1 MAERDRRFGGNMER
15 ANTGIPYP
23 TGGRDVR
30 FQDSLPLQYQ
40 YRDKGRTVVSDTE
53 PYYTDMGRNRNVPF
67 SSSNRQ
73 PGIGEANIRPRG
85 IEQIPSGNYLQ
96 NYFNMIRN
104 QAFGPEGPL
113 TAAVPQDDWRT
124 WEKIILSGGNPD
136 DYEVETSDA
145 SDWIDYIPS
154 NPFSNKL
161 GELPLNIDPFEG
173 SIGYD
178 KQFDLPFGGTGNIG
192 ADYDLE
198 DQRLKTG
205 IMGNWKWGA

>member
-1 MAERDRRFGGNMER
+1 TIGKQYSRAYPGGPIGFDARYE
-15 ANTGIPYP
+15 
-23 TGGRDVR
+23 D
-30 FQDSLPLQYQ
+30 YQ
-40 YRDKGRTVVSDTE
+40 APHRVNYETQRGQTS
-53 PYYTDMGRNRNVPF
+53 P
-67 SSSNRQ
+67 SNRQ

-96 NYFNMIRN
+96 NYFNMIRDKMY
-104 QAFGPEGPL
+104 GPEGPL
-113 TAAVPQDDWRT
+113 TAGLSQDWKRIYAET
-124 WEKIILSGGNPD
+124 GNED
-136 DYEVETSDA
+136 LANEWVASQQNLTADA

-198 DQRLKTG
+198 
-205 IMGNWKWGA
+205 

>member
-1 MAERDRRFGGNMER
+1 MAEKDRRFGGNLAR
-15 ANTGIPYP
+15 ATEGAQYP
-23 TGGRDVR
+23 SGLVR
-30 FQDSLPLQYQ
+30 GQS
-40 YRDKGRTVVSDTE
+40 G
-53 PYYTDMGRNRNVPF
+53 
-67 SSSNRQ
+67 
-73 PGIGEANIRPRG
+73 NIRVPMVDARYEDYQAPHRVDYTSPRGPIQTGTPNFRPPSEGGMREG

-113 TAAVPQDDWRT
+113 TSAVPQDDWRT

-205 IMGNWKWGA
+205 IMGNWTWG

>member
-1 MAERDRRFGGNMER
+1 MAEKDRRFGGNLAR
-15 ANTGIPYP
+15 ATEGAQYP
-23 TGGRDVR
+23 SGLVR
-30 FQDSLPLQYQ
+30 GQS
-40 YRDKGRTVVSDTE
+40 G
-53 PYYTDMGRNRNVPF
+53 
-67 SSSNRQ
+67 
-73 PGIGEANIRPRG
+73 NIRVPMVDARYEDYQAPHRVDYTSPRGPIQTGTPNFRPPSEGGVREG

-113 TAAVPQDDWRT
+113 TSAVPQDDWRT

-205 IMGNWKWGA
+205 IMGNWTWGA

>member
-1 MAERDRRFGGNMER
+1 MVERDRRFGGNLGR
-15 ANTGIPYP
+15 ATIGKQYSRAFPGGPMGVDQRYEDYQAPHRVDYTSPRGPIQTGTPNFRP
-23 TGGRDVR
+23 PSEGGVR
-30 FQDSLPLQYQ
+30 
-40 YRDKGRTVVSDTE
+40 E
-53 PYYTDMGRNRNVPF
+53 
-67 SSSNRQ
+67 
-73 PGIGEANIRPRG
+73 G

-96 NYFNMIRN
+96 NYFNMIRDKMY
-104 QAFGPEGPL
+104 GPEGPL
-113 TAAVPQDDWRT
+113 TAGLSQDWKRIYAET
-124 WEKIILSGGNPD
+124 GNED
-136 DYEVETSDA
+136 LANEWVASQQNLTADA

-198 DQRLKTG
+198 DERFKTG
-205 IMGNWKWGA
+205 IMGNWTWGV

>member
-1 MAERDRRFGGNMER
+1 MAENDRRFGGNLAR
-15 ANTGIPYP
+15 ATEGAQYP
-23 TGGRDVR
+23 SGLVR
-30 FQDSLPLQYQ
+30 GQS
-40 YRDKGRTVVSDTE
+40 G
-53 PYYTDMGRNRNVPF
+53 
-67 SSSNRQ
+67 
-73 PGIGEANIRPRG
+73 NIRVPMVDARYEDYQAPHRVDYTSPRGPIQTGTPNFRPPSEGGMREG

-113 TAAVPQDDWRT
+113 TSAVPQDDWRT

-205 IMGNWKWGA
+205 IMGNWKGGA

>member
-1 MAERDRRFGGNMER
+1 MAEKDRRFGGNLAR
-15 ANTGIPYP
+15 ATEGAQYP
-23 TGGRDVR
+23 SGLVR
-30 FQDSLPLQYQ
+30 GQS
-40 YRDKGRTVVSDTE
+40 G
-53 PYYTDMGRNRNVPF
+53 
-67 SSSNRQ
+67 
-73 PGIGEANIRPRG
+73 NIRVPMVDARYEDYQAPHRVDYTSPRGPIQTGTPNFRPPSEGGVREG

-113 TAAVPQDDWRT
+113 TSAVPQDDWRT

-205 IMGNWKWGA
+205 IMGNWTWG

>member
-1 MAERDRRFGGNMER
+1 MAEKDRRFGGNLAR
-15 ANTGIPYP
+15 ATEGAQYP
-23 TGGRDVR
+23 SGLVR
-30 FQDSLPLQYQ
+30 GQS
-40 YRDKGRTVVSDTE
+40 G
-53 PYYTDMGRNRNVPF
+53 
-67 SSSNRQ
+67 
-73 PGIGEANIRPRG
+73 NIRVPMVDARYEDYQAPHRVDYTSPRGPIQTGTPNFRPPSEGGMREG

-113 TAAVPQDDWRT
+113 TSAVPQDDWRT

-154 NPFSNKL
+154 NPFSNKI
-161 GELPLNIDPFEG
+161 GQLPIDLDPFQG
-173 SIGYD
+173 TVGFD

-205 IMGNWKWGA
+205 IMGNWTWGA

>member
-1 MAERDRRFGGNMER
+1 MAEKDRRFGGNLAR
-15 ANTGIPYP
+15 ATEGAQYP
-23 TGGRDVR
+23 SGLVR
-30 FQDSLPLQYQ
+30 GQS
-40 YRDKGRTVVSDTE
+40 G
-53 PYYTDMGRNRNVPF
+53 
-67 SSSNRQ
+67 
-73 PGIGEANIRPRG
+73 NIRVPMVDARYEDYQAPHRVDYTSPRGPIQTGTPNFRPPSEGGMREG

-113 TAAVPQDDWRT
+113 TSAVPQDDWRT
-124 WEKIILSGGNPD
+124 WEKIILSGENPD

-205 IMGNWKWGA
+205 IMGNWTWG

>member
-1 MAERDRRFGGNMER
+1 MAEKDRRFGGNLAR
-15 ANTGIPYP
+15 ATEGAQYP
-23 TGGRDVR
+23 SGLVR
-30 FQDSLPLQYQ
+30 GQS
-40 YRDKGRTVVSDTE
+40 G
-53 PYYTDMGRNRNVPF
+53 
-67 SSSNRQ
+67 
-73 PGIGEANIRPRG
+73 NIRVPMVDARYEDYQAPHRVDYTSPRGPIQTGTPNFRPPSEGGMREG

>member
-1 MAERDRRFGGNMER
+1 MAEKDRRFGGNLAR
-15 ANTGIPYP
+15 ATEGAQYP
-23 TGGRDVR
+23 SGLVR
-30 FQDSLPLQYQ
+30 GQS
-40 YRDKGRTVVSDTE
+40 G
-53 PYYTDMGRNRNVPF
+53 
-67 SSSNRQ
+67 
-73 PGIGEANIRPRG
+73 NIRVPMVDARYEDYQAPHRVDYTSPRGPIQTGTPNFRPPSEGGMREG

-113 TAAVPQDDWRT
+113 TSGLSQDWKRIYAET
-124 WEKIILSGGNPD
+124 GNED
-136 DYEVETSDA
+136 LANEWVASQQNLTADA

-205 IMGNWKWGA
+205 IMGNWTWG

>member
-1 MAERDRRFGGNMER
+1 MVERDRRFGGNLGR
-15 ANTGIPYP
+15 ATIGKQYSRAFPGGPMGVDQRYEDYQAPHRVDYTSPRGPIQTGTPNFRP
-23 TGGRDVR
+23 PSEGGVR
-30 FQDSLPLQYQ
+30 
-40 YRDKGRTVVSDTE
+40 E
-53 PYYTDMGRNRNVPF
+53 
-67 SSSNRQ
+67 
-73 PGIGEANIRPRG
+73 G

-205 IMGNWKWGA
+205 LMGNWTWG

>member
-1 MAERDRRFGGNMER
+1 MAENDRRFGGNLAR
-15 ANTGIPYP
+15 ATEGAQYP
-23 TGGRDVR
+23 SGLVR
-30 FQDSLPLQYQ
+30 GQS
-40 YRDKGRTVVSDTE
+40 G
-53 PYYTDMGRNRNVPF
+53 
-67 SSSNRQ
+67 
-73 PGIGEANIRPRG
+73 NIRVPMVDARYEDYQAPHRVDYTSPRGPIQTGTPNFRPPSEGGMREG

-113 TAAVPQDDWRT
+113 TSAVPQDDWRT

-178 KQFDLPFGGTGNIG
+178 KQFDLPFGVTGNIG

-205 IMGNWKWGA
+205 IMGNWTWGA

>member
-1 MAERDRRFGGNMER
+1 MAEKDRRFGGNLAR
-15 ANTGIPYP
+15 ATEGAQYP
-23 TGGRDVR
+23 SGLVR
-30 FQDSLPLQYQ
+30 GQS
-40 YRDKGRTVVSDTE
+40 G
-53 PYYTDMGRNRNVPF
+53 
-67 SSSNRQ
+67 
-73 PGIGEANIRPRG
+73 NIRVPMVDARYEDYQAPHRVDYTSPRGPIQTGTPNFRPPSEGGMREG

-113 TAAVPQDDWRT
+113 TSAVPQDDWRT

-205 IMGNWKWGA
+205 IMGNWTWGA

>member
-1 MAERDRRFGGNMER
+1 MAEKDRRFGGNLAR
-15 ANTGIPYP
+15 ATEGAQYP
-23 TGGRDVR
+23 SGLVR
-30 FQDSLPLQYQ
+30 GQS
-40 YRDKGRTVVSDTE
+40 G
-53 PYYTDMGRNRNVPF
+53 
-67 SSSNRQ
+67 
-73 PGIGEANIRPRG
+73 NIRVPMVDARYEDYQAPHRVDYTSPRGPIQTGTPNFRPPSEGGMREG

-205 IMGNWKWGA
+205 IMGNWTWGA

>member
-1 MAERDRRFGGNMER
+1 MAEKDRRFGGNLAR
-15 ANTGIPYP
+15 ATEGAQYP
-23 TGGRDVR
+23 SGLVR
-30 FQDSLPLQYQ
+30 GQS
-40 YRDKGRTVVSDTE
+40 G
-53 PYYTDMGRNRNVPF
+53 
-67 SSSNRQ
+67 
-73 PGIGEANIRPRG
+73 NIRVPMVDARYEDYQAPHRVDYTSPRGPIQTGTPNFRPPSEGGMREG

-113 TAAVPQDDWRT
+113 TSAVPQDDWRT

>member
-1 MAERDRRFGGNMER
+1 MVERVRRFGGNLGR
-15 ANTGIPYP
+15 ATIGKQYSRAFPGGPMGVDQRYEDYQAPHRVDYTSPRGPIQTGTPNFRP
-23 TGGRDVR
+23 PSEGGMR
-30 FQDSLPLQYQ
+30 
-40 YRDKGRTVVSDTE
+40 E
-53 PYYTDMGRNRNVPF
+53 
-67 SSSNRQ
+67 
-73 PGIGEANIRPRG
+73 G

-113 TAAVPQDDWRT
+113 TSAVPQDDWRT

>member
-1 MAERDRRFGGNMER
+1 MAERDRRFGGNLAR
-15 ANTGIPYP
+15 ATEGEQYPSGLVTGQSGTIRVPMVDRRYEDYQAP
-23 TGGRDVR
+23 HRVDYTSPRGPIQTGTPNFRSPSGDGMP
-30 FQDSLPLQYQ
+30 Q
-40 YRDKGRTVVSDTE
+40 
-53 PYYTDMGRNRNVPF
+53 
-67 SSSNRQ
+67 
-73 PGIGEANIRPRG
+73 G

-124 WEKIILSGGNPD
+124 WEKILQSGGNPD

-145 SDWIDYIPS
+145 SDWINAITGTGQNMYDTLIDGY
-154 NPFSNKL
+154 PF
-161 GELPLNIDPFEG
+161 GIDPFEG

-192 ADYDLE
+192 ADYDLDDE
-198 DQRLKTG
+198 EFNADLLAQWT
-205 IMGNWKWGA
+205 WS

>member
-1 MAERDRRFGGNMER
+1 MVERDRRFGGNLGR
-15 ANTGIPYP
+15 ATIGKQYSRAFPGGPMGVDQRYEDYQAPHRVDYTSPRGPIQTGTPNFRPP
-23 TGGRDVR
+23 TEGGVR
-30 FQDSLPLQYQ
+30 
-40 YRDKGRTVVSDTE
+40 E
-53 PYYTDMGRNRNVPF
+53 
-67 SSSNRQ
+67 
-73 PGIGEANIRPRG
+73 G

-154 NPFSNKL
+154 NPFSNKI
-161 GELPLNIDPFEG
+161 GQLPIDLDPFQG
-173 SIGYD
+173 TVGFD

-205 IMGNWKWGA
+205 IMGNWTWG

>member
-1 MAERDRRFGGNMER
+1 MAEKDRRFGGNLAR
-15 ANTGIPYP
+15 ATEGAQYP
-23 TGGRDVR
+23 SGLVR
-30 FQDSLPLQYQ
+30 GQS
-40 YRDKGRTVVSDTE
+40 G
-53 PYYTDMGRNRNVPF
+53 
-67 SSSNRQ
+67 
-73 PGIGEANIRPRG
+73 NIRVPMVDARYEDYQAPHRVDYTSPRGPIQTGTPNFRPPSEGGMREG

-205 IMGNWKWGA
+205 IMGNWTWG